1 MKKYIGRKQGIT
13 LIALVITI
21 IILLILAGITISA
34 LTNQGLLKNAKE
46 ATNRTENAQKEEQE
60 LLNQYEDELNNY
72 LSKNDKKEE
81 KLIDKINDGT
91 IKIGDYIKYTPDT
104 ASTTEILQELNTYSG
119 ADTNT
124 TSTLTQENLNW
135 RVLDVKEGQVRL
147 ISELPTTSTIA
158 LSGYNGYNNAVKLID
173 DTCNVLYSN
182 SKLASKVQNLKIEDI
197 QEKMVETNYSNI
209 TADYGKKFTPA
220 HKYYPSILT
229 KQNDEKVHGITGKE
243 WSLSEQTELLNQ
255 TSELQ
260 ANSLEVKYTYWNKAM
275 SIDDFKDNI
284 YYELFINNGSN
295 YSTYW
300 MSSRCVDANSYNAAF
315 DVHIV
320 NSGYVNAG
328 GLYFSYDNEY
338 PIVCAFRPIIT
349 LNYNVQ
355 IDTENSK
362 DGSTAE
368 QAYVIK

>member
-1 MKKYIGRKQGIT
+1 M
-13 LIALVITI
+13 
-21 IILLILAGITISA
+21 
-34 LTNQGLLKNAKE
+34 
-46 ATNRTENAQKEEQE
+46 
-60 LLNQYEDELNNY
+60 LNQYEDELNNY

-209 TADYGKKFTPA
+209 TAEYGTEWTPA
-220 HKYYPSILT
+220 NKYYPSILA
-229 KQNDEKVHGITGKE
+229 KEKEQNVNGIAGTELG
-243 WSLSEQTELLNQ
+243 LSEQKELINQ
-255 TSELQ
+255 TTSQQ
-260 ANSLEVKYTYWNKAM
+260 ANSWKIKFTYWYKTM
-275 SIDDFKDNI
+275 STEDFKNDK

-300 MSSRCVDANSYNAAF
+300 MSSRCIDYPSGGARFNISRVHSGDVRASSLYNTNGAEYS
-315 DVHIV
+315 DV
-320 NSGYVNAG
+320 N
-328 GLYFSYDNEY
+328 
-338 PIVCAFRPIIT
+338 AFRPVVT
-349 LNYNVQ
+349 LNSNVQ
-355 IDTENSK
+355 IISGN
-362 DGSTAE
+362 GSTDSPFNI
-368 QAYVIK
+368 Q

>member
-1 MKKYIGRKQGIT
+1 M
-13 LIALVITI
+13 
-21 IILLILAGITISA
+21 
-34 LTNQGLLKNAKE
+34 
-46 ATNRTENAQKEEQE
+46 
-60 LLNQYEDELNNY
+60 
-72 LSKNDKKEE
+72 
-81 KLIDKINDGT
+81 
-91 IKIGDYIKYTPDT
+91 
-104 ASTTEILQELNTYSG
+104 
-119 ADTNT
+119 
-124 TSTLTQENLNW
+124 
-135 RVLDVKEGQVRL
+135 
-147 ISELPTTSTIA
+147 
-158 LSGYNGYNNAVKLID
+158 
-173 DTCNVLYSN
+173 
-182 SKLASKVQNLKIEDI
+182 
-197 QEKMVETNYSNI
+197 
-209 TADYGKKFTPA
+209 
-220 HKYYPSILT
+220 
-229 KQNDEKVHGITGKE
+229 
-243 WSLSEQTELLNQ
+243 SEQTELLNQ

>member
-119 ADTNT
+119 SDKNT

-135 RVLDVKEGQVRL
+135 RVLDVKDGQVRL
-147 ISELPTTSTIA
+147 ISEVPTTSTIT

-173 DTCNVLYSN
+173 DTCNTLYSN

-197 QEKMVETNYSNI
+197 QDKMIEKDYSKFNS
-209 TADYGKKFTPA
+209 DYGKIFTPA
-220 HKYYPSILT
+220 NKYYPSILL
-229 KQNDEKVHGITGKE
+229 KEKEQRVNGTAGTE
-243 WSLSEQTELLNQ
+243 LGLSEQTELINQ
-255 TSELQ
+255 TTKPQ
-260 ANSLEVKYTYWNKAM
+260 ATSLEVKNTCWSKDMTAN
-275 SIDDFKDNI
+275 DFKDSK

-295 YSTYW
+295 YPVYW
-300 MSSRCVDANSYNAAF
+300 MSSRFINSDSYFATFCAR
-315 DVHIV
+315 IV
-320 NSGYVNAG
+320 NSNGVG
-328 GLYFSYDNEY
+328 GQGLSDSGSGEGKPSNH
-338 PIVCAFRPIIT
+338 FRPIIT
-349 LNYNVQ
+349 LNNNVQ
-355 IDTENSK
+355 IDTANSGN
-362 DGSTAE
+362 GSTAE
-368 QAYVIK
+368 QAYIIK

>member
-1 MKKYIGRKQGIT
+1 MEKENRGIT

-21 IILLILAGITISA
+21 IILLILAGISISA
-34 LTNQGLLKNAKE
+34 LTNQGLFKNAK
-46 ATNRTENAQKEEQE
+46 TAQKETEKAEAEQGQR
-60 LLNQYEDELNNY
+60 LNEYEDEINKY
-72 LSKNDKKEE
+72 LSNNDKKEE
-81 KLIDKINDGT
+81 KLIDKVNDGT
-91 IKIGDYIKYTPDT
+91 IKIGDYVKYTPDT
-104 ASTTEILQELNTYSG
+104 ASTAEILQELNTYSG
-119 ADTNT
+119 SNANT
-124 TSTLTQENLNW
+124 TATLTQESLNW
-135 RVLDVKEGQVRL
+135 RVLDVKDGQVRL
-147 ISELPTTSTIA
+147 ISEVPTTSTIT

-173 DTCNVLYSN
+173 DTCSTLYNN

-197 QEKMVETNYSNI
+197 QEKMIETNYANI
-209 TADYGKKFTPA
+209 DTNYGKTFTPSS
-220 HKYYPSILT
+220 KYYSSILT
-229 KQNDEKVHGITGKE
+229 KQKDEKVNGITGKE